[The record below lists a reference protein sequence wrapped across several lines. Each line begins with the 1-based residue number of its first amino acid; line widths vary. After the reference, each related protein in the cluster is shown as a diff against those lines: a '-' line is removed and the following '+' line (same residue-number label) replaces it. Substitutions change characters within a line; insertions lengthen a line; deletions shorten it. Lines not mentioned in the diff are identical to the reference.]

1 MNNGR
6 ETRGYIMRV
15 TIKEVAKKCGFSITS
30 VSLVLNNK
38 ENKIPESS
46 RQIILEAAEEM
57 GYRPNRLAVGLL
69 KKKTKLLGLV
79 IPDNSNMFFS
89 ELSKSVEVAARKR
102 GYSLIYGNTSDVY
115 SRDYEY
121 LKLFVDH
128 QVDGIVITKSSHLP
142 EKDDIRNMEFLEKSG
157 VPFVVVD
164 RQPKG
169 FKSNMVTVNNVTGG
183 YLATRYLIEQGHSKI
198 GCFTGP
204 LGLTTSQQR
213 LEGYKNAL
221 AEADIDFNESFVVEG
236 NFSSGF
242 ENKAM
247 TRFIDE
253 KVTAIFC
260 QNDIMAFGIYREANK
275 FGIKIPTDL
284 SVIGYDN
291 INLCDI
297 VYPGLTT
304 IHQPIDQIGE
314 ESVRI
319 LTKLIDTSEEV
330 LVEVKELEPKLV
342 IRSSVLINRGGK

>member
-1 MNNGR
+1 
-6 ETRGYIMRV
+6 MRA
-15 TIKEVAKKCGFSITS
+15 TIKDVAKKSGFSITS
-30 VSLVLNNK
+30 VSLVLNNR
-38 ENKIPESS
+38 ENKIPEIS
-46 RQIILEAAEEM
+46 RQLILQTAEEL

-89 ELSKSVEVAARKR
+89 ELSKSVEIAARKR

-128 QVDGIVITKSSHLP
+128 QVDGIVLTKSSHLP
-142 EKDDIRNMEFLEKSG
+142 EKDDIRNMDFLQKSG

-169 FKSNMVTVNNVTGG
+169 FRSSMVTVNNVTGG
-183 YLATRYLIEQGHSKI
+183 YMATRYLIEQGHTRI

-213 LEGYKNAL
+213 LEGYKTAL
-221 AEADIDFNESFVVEG
+221 SEAGINYDESLVIEG
-236 NFSSGF
+236 NFSAGF
-242 ENKAM
+242 EDKAM
-247 TRFIDE
+247 IRFIEE
-253 KVTAIFC
+253 KVTGVFC

-275 FGIKIPTDL
+275 YGVKIPTDL

-319 LTKLIDTSEEV
+319 LSKLIEASDEEII
-330 LVEVKELEPKLV
+330 VEVKELEPKLI
-342 IRSSVLINRGGK
+342 IRSSVVIRTGGNTNENS

>member
-1 MNNGR
+1 
-6 ETRGYIMRV
+6 MRV
-15 TIKEVAKKCGFSITS
+15 TIKDVAKKCGFSITS

-46 RQIILEAAEEM
+46 RQIILDTAEEM

-183 YLATRYLIEQGHSKI
+183 YLATRYLIEQGHSRI

-221 AEADIDFNESFVVEG
+221 AESNIDFDESLVVEG

-242 ENKAM
+242 ESKAM

-275 FGIKIPTDL
+275 FGIKIPADL
-284 SVIGYDN
+284 SVVGYDN

-319 LTKLIDTSEEV
+319 LTNLIDTSEEV
-330 LVEVKELEPKLV
+330 PVEVKELEPKD
-342 IRSSVLINRGGK
+342 RKSVV

>member
-1 MNNGR
+1 
-6 ETRGYIMRV
+6 MRV
-15 TIKEVAKKCGFSITS
+15 TIKDVAKKSGFSITS

-46 RQIILEAAEEM
+46 RLHILRTAEEM

-69 KKKTKLLGLV
+69 KKQTKLLGLV

-89 ELSKSVEVAARKR
+89 ELSKSVEIAARKR

-128 QVDGIVITKSSHLP
+128 QVDGIVLTKSSHLP
-142 EKDDIRNMEFLEKSG
+142 ENEDIRNMEFLQESG

-169 FKSNMVTVNNVTGG
+169 FQSSMVTVNNVIGG
-183 YLATRYLIEQGHSKI
+183 YLATRYLIEQGHTHI

-213 LEGYKNAL
+213 LEGYKRAL
-221 AEADIDFNESFVVEG
+221 EEFGIPYDESCVVEG
-236 NFSSGF
+236 NFSSGL
-242 ENKAM
+242 ELKAM
-247 TRFIDE
+247 SRFIE
-253 KVTAIFC
+253 KNITGVFC
-260 QNDIMAFGIYREANK
+260 QNDIMAFGIYRAASKHN
-275 FGIKIPTDL
+275 IRIPADL
-284 SVIGYDN
+284 SVVGYDN

-319 LTKLIDTSEEV
+319 LVQQIENTQNEKA
-330 LVEVKELEPKLV
+330 VEVKELEPKLV
-342 IRSSVLINRGGK
+342 LRNSVSSVKGGSYSENT

>member
-1 MNNGR
+1 MGS
-6 ETRGYIMRV
+6 MRV
-15 TIKEVAKKCGFSITS
+15 TIKDVAKKSGFSITS

-38 ENKIPESS
+38 ETKIPDSS
-46 RQIILEAAEEM
+46 RQLILSAAEEL

-89 ELSKSVEVAARKR
+89 ELSKSVEIAARKR

-142 EKDDIRNMEFLEKSG
+142 EKEDIRNLEFLQKNN

-169 FKSNMVTVNNVTGG
+169 FHSDMVTVNNTTGG
-183 YLATRYLIEQGHSKI
+183 YMATKHLIECGHRRI

-213 LEGYKNAL
+213 LDGYKKAL
-221 AEADIDFNESFVVEG
+221 EEFNIDYDENLIVEG

-242 ENKAM
+242 EDKAM
-247 TRFIDE
+247 SVFLNE
-253 KVTAIFC
+253 KVTAVFC
-260 QNDIMAFGIYREANK
+260 QNDIMAFGIYRAANK
-275 FGIKIPTDL
+275 SGIKIPSQL

-319 LTKLIDTSEEV
+319 LANLIENGDQKIEA
-330 LVEVKELEPKLV
+330 EVKELEPKLV
-342 IRSSVLINRGGK
+342 IRNSVISIVEGE